1 MTLFCSGLGYS
12 AVNTA
17 RSALSSIVTL
27 NDGSK
32 FGGHPLVC
40 RCLKGIYELRTA
52 LPKYTQNWD
61 VNIVL
66 HFLRPLILLVS
77 CH

>member
-1 MTLFCSGLGYS
+1 MP
-12 AVNTA
+12 VNTA

-32 FGGHPLVC
+32 FGEHPLVC
-40 RCLKGIYELRTA
+40 RCVKGIYELRAA
-52 LPKYTQNWD
+52 LPKYTQIWD

-66 HFLRPLILLVS
+66 HFLKTFDFALS
-77 CH
+77 CHIMTFR